1 MEKGESVFSP
11 QDRIGQLTM
20 RNLDITD
27 TRDKLLTY
35 VKTGLIAPSLGSS
48 MPMLTDGEHGENAT
62 EEMRLWRGAA
72 AVGCVLRL
80 GASLS
85 ARALHVR

>member
-1 MEKGESVFSP
+1 VFSP

-48 MPMLTDGEHGENAT
+48 MPMLTDGEPPDHKKK
-62 EEMRLWRGAA
+62 
-72 AVGCVLRL
+72 
-80 GASLS
+80 
-85 ARALHVR
+85 

>member
-1 MEKGESVFSP
+1 MEKGESTFSP

-35 VKTGLIAPSLGSS
+35 VKTGLLAPSLGEELPKLS
-48 MPMLTDGEHGENAT
+48 DGSDE
-62 EEMRLWRGAA
+62 
-72 AVGCVLRL
+72 
-80 GASLS
+80 
-85 ARALHVR
+85 